1 MLGLQYIKEHGGIR
15 AILQTLQTATY
26 AIAIARGN
34 YCHINKRSFGVI
46 YAHIGRRV
54 SVMAKQEAFLALMG
68 NRQLWN

>member
-1 MLGLQYIKEHGGIR
+1 MLGLQYIKENGGIR

-26 AIAIARGN
+26 AIARGN

-46 YAHIGRRV
+46 YAYIGRRV
-54 SVMAKQEAFLALMG
+54 SVMANQEAFLALMG